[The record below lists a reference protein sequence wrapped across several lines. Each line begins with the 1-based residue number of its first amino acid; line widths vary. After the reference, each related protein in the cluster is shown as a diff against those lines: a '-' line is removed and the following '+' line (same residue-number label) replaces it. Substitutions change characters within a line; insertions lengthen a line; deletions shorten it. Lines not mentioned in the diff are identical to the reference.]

1 MNDIIWKL
9 LRQHISKGQ
18 LIGFAIANLIGLTIV
33 LLAVQFYRDLRPVFN
48 DEESFIS
55 KDYLIITRA
64 VTGAGAM
71 MGNNGEFSDADIQDL
86 EQQSWC
92 RQVGRFL
99 GSDFAIDA
107 RLGVGSGHAMHTQ
120 FFFESIPDEFIDIDP
135 DDWGFSHDKPEVP
148 VVISRDYLS
157 LYNFGF
163 AATQGMPKISEG
175 QAEMLPLEF
184 TLSGNG
190 KRQDMPGRIVGFSNR
205 LNTVIVP
212 QEFMEWANQQFGT
225 GAEQHPQRLIAEVN
239 KPGDIKIEQY
249 MDEHHY
255 EVAGDKMSSSKANYF
270 LIVISSIV
278 IAVGI
283 LISLLS
289 FFVLML
295 SIYLLLQKNTQKI
308 QDLLLLGYSPDQV
321 SRHYIQLVVGLNV
334 AVLVLAILFMLLGR
348 FAYMDMIHAFGVSG
362 AGIGIAI
369 LVGLIIMG
377 AITTGNVIAIRR
389 KVNSLWLHEKSPS
402 QSI

>member
-1 MNDIIWKL
+1 MNNIIWKL

-33 LLAVQFYRDLRPVFN
+33 LLAVQFYRDVSPVFN

-71 MGNNGEFSDADIQDL
+71 MGNNGEFSDDDINDL
-86 EQQSWC
+86 ERQPWC

-99 GSDFAIDA
+99 NSDFAIDA
-107 RLGVGSGHAMHTQ
+107 QLGVGTGHAMRTQ
-120 FFFESIPDEFIDIDP
+120 FFFEAIPDEFIDIDP
-135 DDWGFSHDKPEVP
+135 DAWGFSVTKPEVP

-163 AATQGMPKISEG
+163 ATTQGMPKISEG

-190 KRQDMPGRIVGFSNR
+190 QRKTMPGRIVGFSNR

-212 QEFMEWANQQFGT
+212 EEFMQWANQTFGT
-225 GAEQHPQRLIAEVN
+225 GTEQHPQRLIVEVN
-239 KPGDIKIEQY
+239 SPGDVKIEQY

-270 LIVISSIV
+270 LTVISGIV
-278 IAVGI
+278 IAVGVI
-283 LISLLS
+283 ISLLS

-295 SIYLLLQKNTQKI
+295 SIYLLLQKNTTKI
-308 QDLLLLGYSPDQV
+308 QDLLLLGYSPSQV
-321 SRHYIQLVVGLNV
+321 SKHYILLVVALNT
-334 AVLVLAILFMLLGR
+334 AVLVLAIVLMLLGR
-348 FAYMDMIHAFGVSG
+348 MAYMDMIHAFGISG
-362 AGIGIAI
+362 AGVGIAI

-377 AITTGNVIAIRR
+377 AITAGNIHAIRQ
-389 KVNSLWLHEKSPS
+389 KVASLWLLEK
-402 QSI
+402 

>member
-1 MNDIIWKL
+1 MKMNDIIWKL

-33 LLAVQFYRDLRPVFN
+33 LLAVQFYRDVRPIFN

-64 VTGAGAM
+64 VTGAGAI
-71 MGNNGEFSDADIQDL
+71 MGNNGEFSDSDISDL
-86 EQQSWC
+86 EHQGWC
-92 RQVGRFL
+92 RKVGCFL
-99 GSDFAIDA
+99 NSDFAIDA
-107 RLGVGSGHAMHTQ
+107 QLGVGTGHSMHTQ
-120 FFFESIPDEFIDIDP
+120 FFFEAIPDEFIDIDP
-135 DDWGFSHDKPEVP
+135 DQWGFNADKPEVP

-163 AATQGMPKISEG
+163 AATQGMPRISEG
-175 QAEMLPLEF
+175 QAEMLPLQF

-190 KRQDMPGRIVGFSNR
+190 RRMVMPGRIVGFSNR

-212 QEFMEWANQQFGT
+212 QEFLQWANSYFGS
-225 GAEQHPQRLIAEVN
+225 GLVQHPQRLIAEVSS
-239 KPGDIKIEQY
+239 PGDVKIEQY

-270 LIVISSIV
+270 LTVISGIV

-283 LISLLS
+283 IISLLS

-295 SIYLLLQKNTQKI
+295 SIYLLLQKNTQKL
-308 QDLLLLGYSPDQV
+308 QDLLLLGYSPQQV
-321 SRHYIQLVVGLNV
+321 SQHYFTLVIVLNA
-334 AVLVLAILFMLLGR
+334 AVLVLAIVLMLLGR
-348 FAYMDMIHAFGVSG
+348 LAYMDMIHAFGVSG
-362 AGIGIAI
+362 SSIVVAV
-369 LVGLIIMG
+369 LVGIIIMG
-377 AITTGNVIAIRR
+377 AITTGNIIAIRR
-389 KVNSLWLHEKSPS
+389 KVASLWLHEK
-402 QSI
+402 

>member
-1 MNDIIWKL
+1 MKDIIWKL

-33 LLAVQFYRDLRPVFN
+33 LLAVQFYRDVRPVFN

-86 EQQSWC
+86 ENQPWC

-99 GSDFAIDA
+99 NSDFAIDA
-107 RLGVGSGHAMHTQ
+107 QLGVGSGHAMHTQ
-120 FFFESIPDEFIDIDP
+120 FFFEAIPDEFIDIDP
-135 DDWGFSHDKPEVP
+135 NAWGFSLEKPEVP

-190 KRQDMPGRIVGFSNR
+190 QRKVMPGHIVGFSNR

-212 QEFMEWANQQFGT
+212 QEFMEWANGYFGSDAT
-225 GAEQHPQRLIAEVN
+225 QHPQRLIVEVN
-239 KPGDIKIEQY
+239 KPGDVKIEEY
-249 MDEHHY
+249 MDQHNY

-270 LIVISSIV
+270 LTVISGIV
-278 IAVGI
+278 IAVGVI
-283 LISLLS
+283 ISLLS

-295 SIYLLLQKNTQKI
+295 SIYLLLQKNTRKL
-308 QDLLLLGYSPDQV
+308 QDLLLLGYSPNQV
-321 SRHYIQLVVGLNV
+321 SRHYILLVVALNA
-334 AVLVLAILFMLLGR
+334 AVLVLAIILMLIGR
-348 FAYMDMIHAFGVSG
+348 MAYMDMIHAFGISG
-362 AGIGIAI
+362 AGIWVSI
-369 LVGLIIMG
+369 LVGILIMG
-377 AITTGNVIAIRR
+377 AITAGNIHAIRQ
-389 KVNSLWLHEKSPS
+389 KVNSLWLLEK
-402 QSI
+402 

>member
-1 MNDIIWKL
+1 MNNIIWKL

-33 LLAVQFYRDLRPVFN
+33 LLAVQFYRDVRPVFN

-71 MGNNGEFSDADIQDL
+71 MGNNGEFSDGDISDL
-86 EQQSWC
+86 EQQPWC

-99 GSDFAIDA
+99 NSDFAIDA
-107 RLGVGSGHAMHTQ
+107 QLGVGSGHAMHTQ
-120 FFFESIPDEFIDIDP
+120 FFFEAIPDEFLDIDP
-135 DDWGFSHDKPEVP
+135 DEWGFNPDKPEVP
-148 VVISRDYLS
+148 VIISRDYLS

-163 AATQGMPKISEG
+163 ASTQGMPRISEG
-175 QAEMLPLEF
+175 QAEMIPLEF

-190 KRQDMPGRIVGFSNR
+190 VRDHMPGHIVGFSNR
-205 LNTVIVP
+205 MNTVIVP
-212 QEFMEWANQQFGT
+212 EEFMQWANQRYGT
-225 GAEQHPQRLIAEVN
+225 GLEQHPQRLIVEVST
-239 KPGDIKIEQY
+239 PGDVKIEQY

-270 LIVISSIV
+270 LTVISGIV

-283 LISLLS
+283 IISLLS

-295 SIYLLLQKNTQKI
+295 SIYLLLQKNTRKL
-308 QDLLLLGYSPDQV
+308 QDLLLLGYSPAQV
-321 SRHYIQLVVGLNV
+321 SKHYILLVVVLNA
-334 AVLVLAILFMLLGR
+334 AVLVLAIVLMLIGR
-348 FAYMDMIHAFGVSG
+348 MAYMDMIRAFGVGGSG
-362 AGIGIAI
+362 IWVAV
-369 LVGLIIMG
+369 LVGILIMG
-377 AITTGNVIAIRR
+377 AITLGNIHAIRR
-389 KVNSLWLHEKSPS
+389 KIASLWLHEK
-402 QSI
+402 

>member
-1 MNDIIWKL
+1 MKDIIWKL

-33 LLAVQFYRDLRPVFN
+33 LLAVQFYRDVRPVFS

-71 MGNNGEFSDADIQDL
+71 MGNNGEFSDGDIRDL

-92 RQVGRFL
+92 RGVGRFL
-99 GSDFAIDA
+99 NSDFAIDA
-107 RLGVGSGHAMHTQ
+107 QLGVGSGHAMHTQ
-120 FFFESIPDEFIDIDP
+120 FFFEAIPDEFIDIDP
-135 DDWGFSHDKPEVP
+135 DAWGFTIAKPEVP

-190 KRQDMPGRIVGFSNR
+190 QRKVMPGRIVGFSNR

-212 QEFMEWANQQFGT
+212 QEFMEWANKTFGT
-225 GAEQHPQRLIAEVN
+225 GIEQRPQRLIVEVS
-239 KPGDIKIEQY
+239 KPGDVKIEEY
-249 MDEHHY
+249 MDAHHY

-270 LIVISSIV
+270 LTVISGIV

-283 LISLLS
+283 IISLLA

-295 SIYLLLQKNTQKI
+295 SIYLLLQKNTRKL

-321 SRHYIQLVVGLNV
+321 SRHYIMLVVGLNA
-334 AVLVLAILFMLLGR
+334 AVLVLAIVLMLMGR
-348 FAYMDMIHAFGVSG
+348 MAYMDMIHAFGVSG
-362 AGIGIAI
+362 SGVGIAI

-377 AITTGNVIAIRR
+377 AITTGNIVAIRR
-389 KVNSLWLHEKSPS
+389 KVASLWLHEK
-402 QSI
+402 

>member
-1 MNDIIWKL
+1 MQDIIWKL

-33 LLAVQFYRDLRPVFN
+33 LLAVQFYLDVRPVFN

-71 MGNNGEFSDADIQDL
+71 MGNNGEFSEGDIQDL
-86 EQQSWC
+86 ENQPWC

-99 GSDFAIDA
+99 NSDFAIDA
-107 RLGVGSGHAMHTQ
+107 QLGVGSGHAMHTQ

-135 DDWGFSHDKPEVP
+135 DDWGFSQAKPEVP

-163 AATQGMPKISEG
+163 ASTQGMPRISEG
-175 QAEMLPLEF
+175 QAEMLPLQF

-190 KRQDMPGRIVGFSNR
+190 QRKVMPGRIVGFSNR

-212 QEFMEWANQQFGT
+212 QEFMEWANGYFGS
-225 GAEQHPQRLIAEVN
+225 GATQHPQRLIVEVN

-270 LIVISSIV
+270 LTVISGIV
-278 IAVGI
+278 IAVGVI
-283 LISLLS
+283 ISLLS

-295 SIYLLLQKNTQKI
+295 SIYLLLQKNTRKL
-308 QDLLLLGYSPDQV
+308 QDLLLLGYSPNQV
-321 SRHYIQLVVGLNV
+321 SRHYILLVVGLNGI
-334 AVLVLAILFMLLGR
+334 VLLLAIVLMLLGR
-348 FAYMDMIHAFGVSG
+348 MTYMDMLHAFGVSG
-362 AGIGIAI
+362 AGVGIAI
-369 LVGLIIMG
+369 VVGLLIMG
-377 AITTGNVIAIRR
+377 AITAGNVMAIRR
-389 KVNSLWLHEKSPS
+389 KVASLWIHEK
-402 QSI
+402 

>member
-33 LLAVQFYRDLRPVFN
+33 LLAVQFYRDVRPVFN

-71 MGNNGEFSDADIQDL
+71 MGSNGEFGVEDIADL
-86 EQQSWC
+86 EGQPWC

-99 GSDFAIDA
+99 NSDFAVDA

-120 FFFESIPDEFIDIDP
+120 FFFEAIPDEFIDIDP
-135 DDWGFSHDKPEVP
+135 SQWGFSPDKPEVP

-190 KRQDMPGRIVGFSNR
+190 SRMVMPGRIVGFSNR

-212 QEFMEWANQQFGT
+212 QDFMEWANRRFGT
-225 GAEQHPQRLIAEVN
+225 GETPKPQRLIVEVSS
-239 KPGDIKIEQY
+239 PGDVKIEQY
-249 MDEHHY
+249 MDDHHY

-270 LIVISSIV
+270 LTVISGIV

-283 LISLLS
+283 IISLLS

-295 SIYLLLQKNTQKI
+295 SIYLLLQKNTRKL
-308 QDLLLLGYSPDQV
+308 QDLLLLGYSPSQV
-321 SRHYIQLVVGLNV
+321 SRHYILLVICLNA
-334 AVLVLAILFMLLGR
+334 AVLVLAIVLMLLGR
-348 FAYMDMIHAFGVSG
+348 MAYMDMIHAFGVSG
-362 AGIGIAI
+362 AGVGVSV
-369 LVGLIIMG
+369 LVGVLIMG
-377 AITTGNVIAIRR
+377 GITAGNIIAIRR
-389 KVNSLWLHEKSPS
+389 KVASLWLHEK
-402 QSI
+402 

>member
-1 MNDIIWKL
+1 MNNIIWKL
-9 LRQHISKGQ
+9 LRQHISKGP

-33 LLAVQFYRDLRPVFN
+33 LLAVQFYRDVRPVFN

-71 MGNNGEFSDADIQDL
+71 MGSNGEFSDDDISDL
-86 EQQSWC
+86 ESQPWC

-99 GSDFAIDA
+99 NSDFAVDA

-120 FFFESIPDEFIDIDP
+120 FFFEAIPDEFIDIDP
-135 DDWGFSHDKPEVP
+135 NAWGFNPNDPVVP

-190 KRQDMPGRIVGFSNR
+190 QRLDMPGRIVGFSNR

-212 QEFMEWANQQFGT
+212 QEFMEWANQRFGT
-225 GAEQHPQRLIAEVN
+225 GEIQHPQRLIVEVN
-239 KPGDIKIEQY
+239 SPGDVKIEKY
-249 MDEHHY
+249 MEDHHY

-270 LIVISSIV
+270 LTVISSIV

-283 LISLLS
+283 IISLLA

-295 SIYLLLQKNTQKI
+295 SIYLLLQKNTRKL
-308 QDLLLLGYSPDQV
+308 QDLLLLGFSPNQV
-321 SRHYIQLVVGLNV
+321 SKPYILLVVGLN
-334 AVLVLAILFMLLGR
+334 AIVLVLAIVLMLIGR
-348 FAYMDMIHAFGVSG
+348 LAYMDMIHAFGVSG
-362 AGIGIAI
+362 SSIFVAV
-369 LVGLIIMG
+369 LVGLLIMG
-377 AITTGNVIAIRR
+377 AITAGNIIAIRR
-389 KVNSLWLHEKSPS
+389 KVASLWLHEK
-402 QSI
+402 

>member
-1 MNDIIWKL
+1 MKDIIWKL

-33 LLAVQFYRDLRPVFN
+33 LLAVQFYRDVRPVFN

-71 MGNNGEFSDADIQDL
+71 MGSNGEFSTGDISDL
-86 EQQSWC
+86 EKQPWC
-92 RQVGRFL
+92 RQVGKFL
-99 GSDFAIDA
+99 NSDFAIDA
-107 RLGVGSGHAMHTQ
+107 QLGVGTGHAMHTQ
-120 FFFESIPDEFIDIDP
+120 FFFEAIPDEFIDIDP
-135 DDWGFSHDKPEVP
+135 NAWGFSLDKPEVP

-163 AATQGMPKISEG
+163 AATQGMPRISEG
-175 QAEMLPLEF
+175 QAEMLPLQF

-190 KRQDMPGRIVGFSNR
+190 KRKVMPGRIVGFSNR

-212 QEFMEWANQQFGT
+212 QEFLLWANGYFGT
-225 GAEQHPQRLIAEVN
+225 GAVQQPQRLIVEVSS
-239 KPGDIKIEQY
+239 PGDVKIEQY

-270 LIVISSIV
+270 LTVISGIV
-278 IAVGI
+278 IAVGVI
-283 LISLLS
+283 ISLLS

-295 SIYLLLQKNTQKI
+295 SIYLLLQKNTQKL

-321 SRHYIQLVVGLNV
+321 SRHYILLVVALNAV
-334 AVLVLAILFMLLGR
+334 VLVLAIVLMLLGR
-348 FAYMDMIHAFGVSG
+348 LTYMDMIRAFGVGG
-362 AGIGIAI
+362 AGIGVAI
-369 LVGLIIMG
+369 LVGVLIMG
-377 AITTGNVIAIRR
+377 AITIGNIVAIRR
-389 KVNSLWLHEKSPS
+389 KVTSLWLHEK
-402 QSI
+402 

>member
-1 MNDIIWKL
+1 MKDIIWKL
-9 LRQHISKGQ
+9 LRQHISKSQ

-33 LLAVQFYRDLRPVFN
+33 LLAVQFYRDVRPIFN

-55 KDYLIITRA
+55 KDYIIITRT
-64 VTGAGAM
+64 VTGAGAI
-71 MGNNGEFSDADIQDL
+71 MGGSSEFSDDAIKDI
-86 EQQSWC
+86 EQQPWC
-92 RQVGRFL
+92 RQVGRFTS
-99 GSDFAIDA
+99 SDFAVDA
-107 RLGVGSGHAMHTQ
+107 QLGVGTGQSMYTQ
-120 FFFESIPDEFIDIDP
+120 FFFEAIPDEFIDIDP
-135 DDWGFSHDKPEVP
+135 EDWGFSPNRPEVP
-148 VVISRDYLS
+148 IIISRDYLS

-163 AATQGMPKISEG
+163 AATQGMPRISEG
-175 QAEMLPLEF
+175 QAEMLPLQF

-190 KRQDMPGRIVGFSNR
+190 LRQTMPGHIVGFSNR

-212 QEFMEWANQQFGT
+212 QEFMEWASERFGVS
-225 GAEQHPQRLIAEVN
+225 EKPNPQRLIIEVS

-270 LIVISSIV
+270 LTVISGIV

-308 QDLLLLGYSPDQV
+308 QDLLLLGYSPKQV
-321 SRHYIQLVVGLNV
+321 SRHYILLVVGLNAV
-334 AVLVLAILFMLLGR
+334 VLVLAVVLMLIGR
-348 FAYMDMIHAFGVSG
+348 MAYMDMLHAFGISG
-362 AGIGIAI
+362 SSVWVAI
-369 LVGLIIMG
+369 LVGIIIMG
-377 AITTGNVIAIRR
+377 AISVGNIIAINN
-389 KVNSLWLHEKSPS
+389 KVASLWLHEK
-402 QSI
+402 

>member
-1 MNDIIWKL
+1 MKDIIWKL

-33 LLAVQFYRDLRPVFN
+33 LLAVQFYRDVRPVFN

-71 MGNNGEFSDADIQDL
+71 MGNNGEFSDSDISDL
-86 EQQSWC
+86 ESQPWC

-99 GSDFAIDA
+99 NSDFAIDA
-107 RLGVGSGHAMHTQ
+107 QLGVGSGHAMHTQ

-135 DDWGFSHDKPEVP
+135 EDWGFNINKPEVP

-190 KRQDMPGRIVGFSNR
+190 QRKVMPGRIVGFSNR

-212 QEFMEWANQQFGT
+212 QEFMEWANGYFGT
-225 GAEQHPQRLIAEVN
+225 GAAQHPQRLIVEVN
-239 KPGDIKIEQY
+239 KPGDVKIEQY
-249 MDEHHY
+249 MDSHHY

-270 LIVISSIV
+270 LTVISGIV

-283 LISLLS
+283 IISLLS

-295 SIYLLLQKNTQKI
+295 SIYLLLQKNTRKL
-308 QDLLLLGYSPDQV
+308 QDLLLLGYSPREV
-321 SRHYIQLVVGLNV
+321 SKPYIMLVLGLNA
-334 AVLVLAILFMLLGR
+334 AVLVAAVILMLIGR
-348 FAYMDMIHAFGVSG
+348 TTYMDMIHAFGVGG
-362 AGIGIAI
+362 ASIWVAI
-369 LVGLIIMG
+369 LVGILIMG
-377 AITTGNVIAIRR
+377 AITAGNIQAIRR
-389 KVNSLWLHEKSPS
+389 KISSLWLHEK
-402 QSI
+402 

>member
-1 MNDIIWKL
+1 MNNIIWKL

-33 LLAVQFYRDLRPVFN
+33 LLAVQFYRDVRPVFN

-71 MGNNGEFSDADIQDL
+71 MGNNGEFSDGNISDL
-86 EQQSWC
+86 EQQPWC

-99 GSDFAIDA
+99 NSDFAIDA
-107 RLGVGSGHAMHTQ
+107 QLGVGSGHAMHTQ
-120 FFFESIPDEFIDIDP
+120 FFFEAIPDEFLDIDP
-135 DDWGFSHDKPEVP
+135 DEWGFNPDKPEVP
-148 VVISRDYLS
+148 VIISRDYLS

-163 AATQGMPKISEG
+163 ASTQGMPRISEG
-175 QAEMLPLEF
+175 QAEMIPLEF

-190 KRQDMPGRIVGFSNR
+190 VRDHMPGHIVGFSNR
-205 LNTVIVP
+205 MNTVIVP
-212 QEFMEWANQQFGT
+212 EEFMQWANQRYGT
-225 GAEQHPQRLIAEVN
+225 GLEQHPQRLIVEVST
-239 KPGDIKIEQY
+239 PGDVKIEQY

-270 LIVISSIV
+270 LTVISGIV

-283 LISLLS
+283 IISLLS

-295 SIYLLLQKNTQKI
+295 SIYLLLQKNTRKL
-308 QDLLLLGYSPDQV
+308 QDLLLLGYSPAQV
-321 SRHYIQLVVGLNV
+321 SKHYILLVVVLNA
-334 AVLVLAILFMLLGR
+334 AVLVLAIVLMLIGR
-348 FAYMDMIHAFGVSG
+348 MAYMDMIRAFGVGGSSIWV
-362 AGIGIAI
+362 AV
-369 LVGLIIMG
+369 LVGILIMG
-377 AITTGNVIAIRR
+377 AITLGNIHAIRR
-389 KVNSLWLHEKSPS
+389 KIASLWLHEK
-402 QSI
+402 

>member
-33 LLAVQFYRDLRPVFN
+33 LLAVQFYRDVRPVFN
-48 DEESFIS
+48 DEESFIR

-71 MGNNGEFSDADIQDL
+71 MGSNGEFSDADISDL
-86 EQQSWC
+86 EEQSWC
-92 RQVGRFL
+92 RQVGKFL
-99 GSDFAIDA
+99 NSDFAVDA

-120 FFFESIPDEFIDIDP
+120 FFFEAIPDEFIDIDP
-135 DDWGFSHDKPEVP
+135 DEWGFSPDKPEVP
-148 VVISRDYLS
+148 VIISRDYLS

-163 AATQGMPKISEG
+163 AATQGMPRISEG
-175 QAEMLPLEF
+175 QAEMIPLDF

-190 KRQDMPGRIVGFSNR
+190 KRDNMPGRIVGFSNR

-212 QEFMEWANQQFGT
+212 EEFMEWANLRYGT
-225 GAEQHPQRLIAEVN
+225 GIPQQPQRLIVEVN
-239 KPGDIKIEQY
+239 SPGDVKIEQY

-270 LIVISSIV
+270 LTVISGIV

-283 LISLLS
+283 IISLLS

-295 SIYLLLQKNTQKI
+295 SIYLLLQKNTTKI
-308 QDLLLLGYSPDQV
+308 QDLLLLGYSPNQV
-321 SRHYIQLVVGLNV
+321 SKHYIMLVVGLN
-334 AVLVLAILFMLLGR
+334 AIVLVLAIVLMLLGR
-348 FAYMDMIHAFGVSG
+348 LAYMDMIRAFGVGGS
-362 AGIGIAI
+362 GIGVAI
-369 LVGLIIMG
+369 LIGLLIMG
-377 AITTGNVIAIRR
+377 AITAGNIHAIR
-389 KVNSLWLHEKSPS
+389 KKIASLWLHEK
-402 QSI
+402 

>member
-1 MNDIIWKL
+1 MKDIIWKL
-9 LRQHISKGQ
+9 LRQHISKSQ
-18 LIGFAIANLIGLTIV
+18 LTGFAFANLIGLTIV
-33 LLAVQFYRDLRPVFN
+33 LLAVQFYRDVRPVFN

-71 MGNNGEFSDADIQDL
+71 MGNNGEFSDSDIDDL
-86 EQQSWC
+86 VQQSWC
-92 RQVGRFL
+92 RQVGRFM

-107 RLGVGSGHAMHTQ
+107 QLGVGSGHAMHTQ
-120 FFFESIPDEFIDIDP
+120 FFFEAIPDEFIDIDP
-135 DDWGFSHDKPEVP
+135 ADWGFTLDKPEVP

-163 AATQGMPKISEG
+163 AATQGMPRISEG

-190 KRQDMPGRIVGFSNR
+190 QRKVMPGRIVGFSNR

-212 QEFMEWANQQFGT
+212 QEFMDWANKYFGS
-225 GAEQHPQRLIAEVN
+225 GAVQHPQRLILEVN
-239 KPGDIKIEQY
+239 SPGDVKIEQY
-249 MDEHHY
+249 MEDHHY

-270 LIVISSIV
+270 LTVISGIV

-283 LISLLS
+283 IISLLS

-295 SIYLLLQKNTQKI
+295 SIYLLLQKNTRKL
-308 QDLLLLGYSPDQV
+308 QDLLLLGYSPSEV
-321 SRHYIQLVVGLNV
+321 SKPYIMLVAGLN
-334 AVLVLAILFMLLGR
+334 ACVLVLAVVLMLVGR
-348 FAYMDMIHAFGVSG
+348 TSYMGMIHAFGVSG
-362 AGIGIAI
+362 SSVWVAI
-369 LVGLIIMG
+369 LVGIVIMG
-377 AITTGNVIAIRR
+377 AITAGNIRAIRN
-389 KVNSLWLHEKSPS
+389 KVNSLWLHEK
-402 QSI
+402 

>member
-1 MNDIIWKL
+1 MNNIIWKL
-9 LRQHISKGQ
+9 LRQHISKSQ

-33 LLAVQFYRDLRPVFN
+33 LIAMQFYRDVRPVFN

-71 MGNNGEFSDADIQDL
+71 MGNNGEFSDSDISDL
-86 EQQSWC
+86 ENQSWC

-99 GSDFAIDA
+99 NSDFAVDA
-107 RLGVGSGHAMHTQ
+107 QLGVGSGHAMHTQ
-120 FFFESIPDEFIDIDP
+120 FFFEAIPDEFIDIDP
-135 DDWGFSHDKPEVP
+135 STWGYTPEKPEVP
-148 VVISRDYLS
+148 VIISRDYLS

-163 AATQGMPKISEG
+163 AATQGMPRISEG
-175 QAEMLPLEF
+175 QAEMIPLEF

-190 KRQDMPGRIVGFSNR
+190 LRDNMPGRIVGFSNR

-212 QEFMEWANQQFGT
+212 EEFMEWANQRYGT
-225 GAEQHPQRLIAEVN
+225 GAVQHPQRLIVEVSS
-239 KPGDIKIEQY
+239 PGDVKIEQY

-270 LIVISSIV
+270 LTVISGIV

-308 QDLLLLGYSPDQV
+308 QDLLLLGYSPNQV
-321 SRHYIQLVVGLNV
+321 SKHYTLLVLGLNA
-334 AVLVLAILFMLLGR
+334 AVLVLAIVLMLIGR
-348 FAYMDMIHAFGVSG
+348 LAYMDMIRAFGVGGSG
-362 AGIGIAI
+362 VGITI
-369 LVGLIIMG
+369 LVGLLIMG
-377 AITTGNVIAIRR
+377 AITAGNIRAIRQ
-389 KVNSLWLHEKSPS
+389 KINALWLHEK
-402 QSI
+402 

>member
-1 MNDIIWKL
+1 MNNIIWKL

-33 LLAVQFYRDLRPVFN
+33 LLAVQFYRDVRPVFN
-48 DEESFIS
+48 DEESFIR

-71 MGNNGEFSDADIQDL
+71 MGNNGEFTEADISDL
-86 EQQSWC
+86 EGQSWC
-92 RQVGRFL
+92 RQVGEFL
-99 GSDFAIDA
+99 NSDFAIDA
-107 RLGVGSGHAMHTQ
+107 RLGVGSGHAMRSQ
-120 FFFESIPDEFIDIDP
+120 FFFEAIPDEFIDIDP
-135 DDWGFSHDKPEVP
+135 AEWGFSPSKPEVP
-148 VVISRDYLS
+148 VIISRDYLS

-163 AATQGMPKISEG
+163 AATQGMPRISEG
-175 QAEMLPLEF
+175 QAEMIPLDF

-190 KRQDMPGRIVGFSNR
+190 LRDNMPGRIVGFSNR

-212 QEFMEWANQQFGT
+212 QEFMEWANKRYGT
-225 GAEQHPQRLIAEVN
+225 GIPQRPQRLIVEVN
-239 KPGDIKIEQY
+239 SPGDVKIEQY
-249 MDEHHY
+249 MNDHHY

-270 LIVISSIV
+270 LTVISGIV

-283 LISLLS
+283 IISLLS

-308 QDLLLLGYSPDQV
+308 QDLLLLGYSPNQV
-321 SRHYIQLVVGLNV
+321 SKHYILLVVGLNA
-334 AVLVLAILFMLLGR
+334 AVLVFAIILMLLGR
-348 FAYMDMIHAFGVSG
+348 LTYMDMIRAFGVGGS
-362 AGIGIAI
+362 GIGVAI

-377 AITTGNVIAIRR
+377 AITAGNIHAIRQ
-389 KVNSLWLHEKSPS
+389 KIASLWLHEK
-402 QSI
+402 

>member
-1 MNDIIWKL
+1 MNNIIWKL

-33 LLAVQFYRDLRPVFN
+33 LLAVQFYRDVRPVFN

-71 MGNNGEFSDADIQDL
+71 MGNNGEFSDGDISDL
-86 EQQSWC
+86 EQQPWC

-99 GSDFAIDA
+99 NSDFAIDA
-107 RLGVGSGHAMHTQ
+107 QLGVGSGHAMHTQ
-120 FFFESIPDEFIDIDP
+120 FFFEAIPDEFLDIDP
-135 DDWGFSHDKPEVP
+135 DEWGFNPDKPEVP
-148 VVISRDYLS
+148 VIISRDYLS

-163 AATQGMPKISEG
+163 ASTQGMPRISEG
-175 QAEMLPLEF
+175 QAEMIPLEF

-190 KRQDMPGRIVGFSNR
+190 VRDHMPGHIVGFSNR
-205 LNTVIVP
+205 MNTVIVP
-212 QEFMEWANQQFGT
+212 EEFMQWANQRYGT
-225 GAEQHPQRLIAEVN
+225 GLEQHPQRLIVEVS
-239 KPGDIKIEQY
+239 KPGDVKIEQY

-270 LIVISSIV
+270 LTVISGIV

-283 LISLLS
+283 IISLLS

-295 SIYLLLQKNTQKI
+295 SIYLLLQKNTRKL
-308 QDLLLLGYSPDQV
+308 QDLLLLGYSPAQV
-321 SRHYIQLVVGLNV
+321 SKHYILLVVALNA
-334 AVLVLAILFMLLGR
+334 AVLVLSIVLMLLGR
-348 FAYMDMIHAFGVSG
+348 MAYMDMIRAFGVGGSG
-362 AGIGIAI
+362 IWVAV
-369 LVGLIIMG
+369 LVGILIMG
-377 AITTGNVIAIRR
+377 AITLGNIHAIRR
-389 KVNSLWLHEKSPS
+389 KIASLWLHEK
-402 QSI
+402 